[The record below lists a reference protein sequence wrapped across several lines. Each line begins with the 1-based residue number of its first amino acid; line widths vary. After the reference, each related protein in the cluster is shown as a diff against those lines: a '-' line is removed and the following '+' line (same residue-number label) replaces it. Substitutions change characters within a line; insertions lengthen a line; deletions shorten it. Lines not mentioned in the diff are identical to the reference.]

1 MAATFTKKHYL
12 LGASLLVL
20 IGLGVGGSLYTSQSA
35 DASQPAAAA
44 APQIPVATVAVMKPE
59 AIQIWKDFSG
69 RLRAVDFVEL
79 RPQVSGTIQ
88 EIRFEDGQIVNKG
101 DILLV
106 IDPSPYE
113 AAAAQATADLQSAKN
128 QQALAQKELVR
139 AEDLIKTEAI
149 SKRIYDERQNTA
161 RVSKSAV
168 DAAEARLRQAKI
180 DIDRAYVKAP
190 ITGRISRAELTVGNL
205 VQAGGAAPLLTTIA
219 SNEGIYADFDVDEQ
233 TYLKNVYATARDRE
247 AQAKIPL
254 QMILKADT
262 SVTYDGVIQS
272 FDNHIDPATGTIRA
286 RALFDNKDGSLLPGM
301 FVSIRLGTP
310 SNDAKIMVTEKAIGT
325 DQNRKFV
332 YIVSK
337 ENKVAY
343 REVKLGDTIDGK
355 RVVMEG
361 LQDGDQVITEG
372 IMKMRPDMV
381 VNPQV
386 AVEQTAAATEAP
398 APETLK

>member
-1 MAATFTKKHYL
+1 
-12 LGASLLVL
+12 
-20 IGLGVGGSLYTSQSA
+20 
-35 DASQPAAAA
+35 
-44 APQIPVATVAVMKPE
+44 MKPE
-59 AIQIWKDFSG
+59 TVQIWKDFSG

-128 QQALAQKELVR
+128 QLSLAQKELVR

-161 RVSKSAV
+161 RVAKSAV
-168 DAAEARLRQAKI
+168 DAAEARLSQAKI

-219 SNEGIYADFDVDEQ
+219 SNEGIYADFEVDEQ
-233 TYLKNVYATARDRE
+233 TYLKNVFATARDRE

-272 FDNHIDPATGTIRA
+272 FDNRIDPATGTIRA

-332 YIVSK
+332 YVVGT
-337 ENKVAY
+337 ENKVTY
-343 REVKLGDTIDGK
+343 REVKLGETIDGK
-355 RVVMEG
+355 RIVTDG
-361 LQDGDQVITEG
+361 LQDGDKVITEG

-386 AVEQTAAATEAP
+386 EVEQTAAATEAP
-398 APETLK
+398 SPETLK

>member
-20 IGLGVGGSLYTSQSA
+20 IGLGVGGSLYTPQSA

-44 APQIPVATVAVMKPE
+44 APQIPLATVAVMKPE
-59 AIQIWKDFSG
+59 AVQIWKDFSG

-128 QQALAQKELVR
+128 QLSLAQKELVR

-161 RVSKSAV
+161 RVAKSAV
-168 DAAEARLRQAKI
+168 DAAEARLSQAKI

-219 SNEGIYADFDVDEQ
+219 SNEGIYADFEVDEQ

-272 FDNHIDPATGTIRA
+272 FDNRIDPATGTIRA

-332 YIVSK
+332 YVIGK
-337 ENKVAY
+337 ENKVTY
-343 REVKLGDTIDGK
+343 REVKLGETIDGK
-355 RVVMEG
+355 RVVTDG

-386 AVEQTAAATEAP
+386 EVEQTAAATEAP

>member
-332 YIVSK
+332 YVVGK
-337 ENKVAY
+337 ENKVTY

-355 RVVMEG
+355 RVVTEG

>member
-310 SNDAKIMVTEKAIGT
+310 SNDAKIMVTEKTIGT